1 MQHRLKNLLQLL
13 FRHTPAY
20 QTCVAM
26 TELIRRITAPRF
38 DLRPQERS
46 LAWRLHIDMPLLMGL
61 LAVCAFGL
69 VVLYSASGEDNRA
82 VTNQIIRLGLGFA
95 VMLAF
100 AQVPPRTF
108 RYWAL
113 PLYTFGTVL
122 LVLVLIFGVIANGA
136 QRWLPVPVLGRF
148 QPSEI
153 MKLALPITTAWYMS
167 RRTLPP
173 RWPDIIVCLLI
184 VAIPTGLIADQP
196 DLGTAILVAV
206 AGLVVL
212 FFAGLSWKLISVAG
226 LGAVIAAPLMYFYVL
241 HDYQRRRVDTLFN
254 PEADPL
260 GAGWNIIQS
269 KIAIGSG
276 GLTGKGWLNGTQ
288 SRLDFLPE
296 SSTDFILAVI
306 GEEFGLLGIALL
318 LCLYLFIV
326 GRTLYISWQASD
338 TFGRLLAVSL
348 SLTFCVYVVVNMGMV
363 SGLLPVVGVPLPL
376 VSYGG
381 TAAVTLLASFGI
393 LMSIHTHRRLL
404 PP

>member
-1 MQHRLKNLLQLL
+1 
-13 FRHTPAY
+13 
-20 QTCVAM
+20 M

-38 DLRPQERS
+38 DLRPQERT
-46 LAWRLHIDMPLLMGL
+46 LAWRLHIDMPLLIAL
-61 LAVCAFGL
+61 LLVCMAGL
-69 VVLYSASGEDNRA
+69 VVLYSATGEDGNA
-82 VTNQIIRLGLGFA
+82 VINQMVRLGVGFM

-100 AQVPPRTF
+100 AQIPPRTF
-108 RYWAL
+108 SYWSL
-113 PLYTFGTVL
+113 PLFLFGAVL
-122 LVLVLIFGVIANGA
+122 LVLVLFFGVIVNGA
-136 QRWLPVPVLGRF
+136 QRWLPIPLIGRF

-153 MKLALPITTAWYMS
+153 MKLALPITVAWYLS
-167 RRTLPP
+167 QRTLPP
-173 RWPDIIVCLLI
+173 KFLDVVVCLMIVGIPSALI
-184 VAIPTGLIADQP
+184 GTQP

-206 AGLVVL
+206 AGLIAL
-212 FFAGLSWKLISVAG
+212 FFAGLSWRLISLAG
-226 LGAVIAAPLMYFYVL
+226 IMAAIAAPLMYFYVL

-276 GLTGKGWLNGTQ
+276 GLMGKGWLNGTQ

-306 GEEFGLLGIALL
+306 GEEFGLIGITFLL
-318 LCLYLFIV
+318 SLYLFII
-326 GRTLYISWQASD
+326 GRGLYISLQASD
-338 TFGRLLAVSL
+338 TFGRLLGVSL

-381 TAAVTLLASFGI
+381 TSAVTLLAGFGI

>member
-1 MQHRLKNLLQLL
+1 
-13 FRHTPAY
+13 
-20 QTCVAM
+20 
-26 TELIRRITAPRF
+26 
-38 DLRPQERS
+38 
-46 LAWRLHIDMPLLMGL
+46 
-61 LAVCAFGL
+61 
-69 VVLYSASGEDNRA
+69 
-82 VTNQIIRLGLGFA
+82 
-95 VMLAF
+95 
-100 AQVPPRTF
+100 
-108 RYWAL
+108 
-113 PLYTFGTVL
+113 
-122 LVLVLIFGVIANGA
+122 
-136 QRWLPVPVLGRF
+136 
-148 QPSEI
+148 
-153 MKLALPITTAWYMS
+153 
-167 RRTLPP
+167 TLPP

-206 AGLVVL
+206 AGLIVL
-212 FFAGLSWKLISVAG
+212 FFAGLPWKLISVAG

-326 GRTLYISWQASD
+326 GRSLYISWYASD

-348 SLTFCVYVVVNMGMV
+348 SLTFCVYVVVNMGML

-381 TAAVTLLASFGI
+381 TSAVTLLAGFGI

>member
-1 MQHRLKNLLQLL
+1 
-13 FRHTPAY
+13 
-20 QTCVAM
+20 M

-38 DLRPQERS
+38 DLRPQERT
-46 LAWRLHIDMPLLMGL
+46 LAWRLHIDMPLLIAL
-61 LAVCAFGL
+61 LLVCMAGL
-69 VVLYSASGEDNRA
+69 VVLYSATGEDGNA
-82 VTNQIIRLGLGFA
+82 VINQMVRLGVGFM

-100 AQVPPRTF
+100 AQIPPRTF
-108 RYWAL
+108 SYWSL
-113 PLYTFGTVL
+113 PLFLFGAVL
-122 LVLVLIFGVIANGA
+122 LVLVLFFGVIVNGA
-136 QRWLPVPVLGRF
+136 QRWLPIPLIGRF

-153 MKLALPITTAWYMS
+153 MKLALPITVAWYLS
-167 RRTLPP
+167 QRTLPP
-173 RWPDIIVCLLI
+173 KILDVVVCLMIVGIPSALI
-184 VAIPTGLIADQP
+184 GTQP

-206 AGLVVL
+206 AGLIAL
-212 FFAGLSWKLISVAG
+212 FFAGLSWRLISLAG
-226 LGAVIAAPLMYFYVL
+226 IMAAIAAPLMYFYVL

-276 GLTGKGWLNGTQ
+276 GLMGKGWLNGTQ

-306 GEEFGLLGIALL
+306 GEEFGLIGITFLL
-318 LCLYLFIV
+318 SLYLFII
-326 GRTLYISWQASD
+326 GRGLYISLQASD
-338 TFGRLLAVSL
+338 TFGRLLGVSL

-381 TAAVTLLASFGI
+381 TSAVTLLAGFGI